1 MIISD
6 YPTNTVTD
14 YSADNNATD
23 SAFSNAA
30 AMRTSRVTITESDEQ
45 AGASADYCTDSCA
58 PYPSAIGFRWI

>member
-6 YPTNTVTD
+6 YPTSTVTD

-30 AMRTSRVTITESDEQ
+30 AAAVPQ
-45 AGASADYCTDSCA
+45 AV
-58 PYPSAIGFRWI
+58 